1 MGCGVGRWEFGWHGQ
16 VLLPVCMKMEPAVGK
31 STRPGRAAELVF
43 EELEGGT
50 NVNILN
56 LSLEKI
62 VGLLLAGGL
71 GGSLPGCLPEVG
83 DLFSGLL

>member
-1 MGCGVGRWEFGWHGQ
+1 M
-16 VLLPVCMKMEPAVGK
+16 PVCMKVKLAVGE
-31 STRPGRAAELVF
+31 STCPGHTTELVF
-43 EELEGGT
+43 GEIKGGT

-56 LSLEKI
+56 SSLEKI